1 MLNKVGI
8 LNLDLNNINLGN
20 NFNEDDPNTII
31 HIRILASHIKF
42 EKLKSPKKE
51 LNEELVPIA

>member
-1 MLNKVGI
+1 MGI